1 MADIIYGKGEIAA
14 EQYNGRIKAEK
25 LSSFVCE
32 HFYSMFKE
40 SANPRGKL
48 SLQNS
53 GPSQNSAKSRTA
65 WKKVGARKFTIP
77 VRSPDLNPI
86 ENVFNIVKRKWH

>member
-53 GPSQNSAKSRTA
+53 GPSQNSANGFLLRNTL
-65 WKKVGARKFTIP
+65 R
-77 VRSPDLNPI
+77 DLI
-86 ENVFNIVKRKWH
+86 NVFD

>member
-48 SLQNS
+48 SLQNR

-65 WKKVGARKFTIP
+65 
-77 VRSPDLNPI
+77 
-86 ENVFNIVKRKWH
+86 